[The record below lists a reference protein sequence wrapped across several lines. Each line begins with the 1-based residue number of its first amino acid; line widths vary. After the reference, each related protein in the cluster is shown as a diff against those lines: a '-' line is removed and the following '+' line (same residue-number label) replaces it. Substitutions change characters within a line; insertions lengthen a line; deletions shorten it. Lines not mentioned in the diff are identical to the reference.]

1 MCACLADLLL
11 IVLSVFFPPLPVWIR
26 RGICSKDSAINILLC
41 ILGFIPGLIHAWY
54 IIAKYPPYSHQ
65 AESKVY
71 YVYRNDLENQTPRDH
86 PHQHQHHHHHHH
98 HQGHSSHHH
107 DQSHITEEP
116 VNQPVFGYGSVVEG
130 GNIGSSAKIGQ
141 PQSGAP
147 PSYSE
152 VDNKVQH

>member
-1 MCACLADLLL
+1 MCVCLSDLLL

-65 AESKVY
+65 SESKVY

-86 PHQHQHHHHHHH
+86 HHHHHHH
-98 HQGHSSHHH
+98 SHSHDHPHQYH
-107 DQSHITEEP
+107 DQSHITDESAG
-116 VNQPVFGYGSVVEG
+116 QPAFGYGSVVEG
-130 GNIGSSAKIGQ
+130 GSNGSTAKVGQ
-141 PQSGAP
+141 HQSGAP